1 MEIYKFQQ
9 ITVLIVCTL
18 AGAICG
24 IVYDIFRA
32 YRRCSKPTNL
42 KTALCDILVWAISA
56 VIVYVTIHLSN
67 NAELRWYE
75 PIGVISGYVIYT
87 LYLSTYCTGFFCK
100 FINTFSKICN
110 TILKLVCIPTK
121 ILHILISP
129 IKRYSVSMKTRLL
142 YVTENLSYQL
152 RQKIMLAVLKK
163 LRK

>member
-42 KTALCDILVWAISA
+42 KTALCDILFWAISA

-67 NAELRWYE
+67 NAELLWYE
-75 PIGVISGYVIYT
+75 PIGVISGYVSYA
-87 LYLSTYCTGFFCK
+87 LYLSKYCTGFFCK
-100 FINTFSKICN
+100 FLSTLLRICN
-110 TILKLVCIPTK
+110 TISKLVCIPQK

-129 IKRYSVSMKTRLL
+129 IKRYSVSLKTRLL
-142 YVTENLSYQL
+142 YVTENLSYKL
-152 RQKIMLAVLKK
+152 RQKIMATGLKK
-163 LRK
+163 QRK

>member
-18 AGAICG
+18 AGGICG

-32 YRRCSKPTNL
+32 YRRCTKPTNL
-42 KTALCDILVWAISA
+42 KTALCDILFWTISA

-100 FINTFSKICN
+100 FISTFSKICN
-110 TILKLVCIPTK
+110 TILKLVCIPPK

-142 YVTENLSYQL
+142 YVAENLSYKL